1 MRHWGDMPDV
11 LLIQPPIEDFY
22 LTAKRT
28 LPYGLAC
35 IAASLRQAGFSVAIV
50 DGLATAKSRRLPV
63 PEELNYLAPYFERP
77 DQSPFALF
85 HQFRH
90 FGYSYQYLAECAKA
104 SGAFLIGISS
114 LFTAYRECALN
125 TADAIK
131 QQCPDTVIVMGGHD
145 PTALPYE
152 VVAHPAVD
160 YVLRGDGE
168 IGMPMLAKALK
179 QKSRLD
185 HIPGLIKPGDEP
197 GKGKLPQP
205 AVVENLDTM
214 PMPAMDLIQWR
225 YYQRKGAG
233 SLTISAGRGCPQRCT
248 YCAVNA
254 ATYHGFRQKT
264 VGYVMRELETAEAQ
278 MPMGFIDFEDEHLSA
293 DKPWF
298 IDLLQAIRQR
308 YAPIPLP
315 QKPELRAM
323 NGLFAPSLDEEIITH
338 MKAAGFQTLNLALI
352 TTNRD
357 QLKRFNRPCVNNDMD
372 RVPALA
378 HRHQLGAVAYIIV
391 AGPHQDP
398 MSSISD
404 LIFLAQRPVLAG
416 VSTFYPA
423 PGSPDYQ
430 WCRRH
435 GLLPQHPGLLRA
447 TAIPLAHMTNRDQTI
462 TLLRL
467 GRMLNFMKSLM
478 DQGGSLPPPM
488 KLNLAEAPQVQDR
501 DHLGR
506 LLLSAFFNDGTVFG
520 RDQDGTIY
528 PHQVDQ
534 VLVKA
539 FLDGIKKV
547 GVRGTRSL

>member
-1 MRHWGDMPDV
+1 MPDV

-28 LPYGLAC
+28 LPYGPAC
-35 IAASLRQAGFSVAIV
+35 IAASLRQAGFSVAIL
-50 DGLATAKSRRLPV
+50 DGLATAKSRRLPL
-63 PEELNYLAPYFERP
+63 PDEMNYLAPYFGRS
-77 DQSPFALF
+77 DLSPFALF

-90 FGYSYQYLAECAKA
+90 FGYSYAYLAECAKA

-125 TADAIK
+125 TATAIK
-131 QQCPDTVIVMGGHD
+131 HRCPEAVIVMGGHD
-145 PTALPYE
+145 PTALPHE

-168 IGMPMLAKALK
+168 IGMPILARALK
-179 QKSRLD
+179 QKAGLD
-185 HIPGLIKPGDEP
+185 HIPGLVKPEAEGNA
-197 GKGKLPQP
+197 GKLSPP

-214 PMPAMDLIQWR
+214 PMPALDLIHWQ

-264 VGYVMRELETAEAQ
+264 VGYLMRELETAEAQ

-298 IDLLQAIRQR
+298 IHLLQAIRQR

-323 NGLFAPSLDEEIITH
+323 NGLFAPSLDEAIITH

-352 TTNRD
+352 TTNKD
-357 QLKRFNRPCVNNDMD
+357 QLKRFNRPCVNDDID
-372 RVPALA
+372 RVLALA

-398 MSSISD
+398 LSSISD
-404 LIFLAQRPVLAG
+404 LIFLAQRSVLAG

-430 WCRRH
+430 WCLQQ
-435 GLLPQHPGLLRA
+435 GLLPEHPGLLRA
-447 TAIPLAHMTNRDQTI
+447 TAIPIAHKTDRRQTI

-467 GRMLNFMKSLM
+467 GRILNFMKSLL
-478 DQGGSLPPPM
+478 DQGESLPLPM
-488 KLNLAEAPQVQDR
+488 RLNMAEAQKVQDR

-506 LLLSAFFNDGTVFG
+506 LLLSAFLQDGTVFG

-528 PHQVDQ
+528 PHQVDR

-547 GVRGTRSL
+547 RVRGTRSL